1 MQNRGPMPGS
11 RPRTRQKRKTPAAQA
26 PAGARRRERTATA
39 WLSVGLV
46 ALTVAVFAPARHF
59 SFVSWDDPL
68 YLAENPVVRQG
79 ITPAGLAWALTS
91 PGRFYWHPLTWL
103 SHMLDV
109 QVFGMDAGAH
119 HVVNLALHAA
129 GTLLLFLLLRRITGH
144 AGRSALVAALFAVHP
159 LHVESVAWVAERKD
173 VLSGVFWMLTLGA
186 YASYA
191 RTPSRAQYAA
201 LVACFALGLMSKPT
215 LVTLPLVLLLLDV
228 WPLDRIHPVA
238 GTRPG
243 PSPPQSPVALRGLL
257 VEKIPLFTLAIAASA
272 ITFLTGFKTGAVQDL
287 QTVPV
292 TERLSNAIVSSVKYL
307 GMALWPN
314 GLAAFYPFRPIPT
327 WQVVACLLVLAGVS
341 YAAVRLRHRH
351 PYLMV
356 GWLWYLAA
364 LLPVIGLV
372 QAGSQSMADRFTYL
386 PLVGLLIAV
395 TWGIGD
401 LLAWLRVHRVA
412 AGGLALAVLAA
423 AAGAA
428 RVQAGYW
435 KDSETLWQRAVDAV
449 PNNDLAH
456 ANLGLVL
463 RDAGRPEQALT
474 HFVEALRIVETP
486 DPRTGTGRGT
496 PPPEYSALLHQQIGL
511 LLGRQ
516 GHWKEAA
523 AHLREVGRLRPGSG
537 DAHHALAQALASD
550 GRLEEAIRESREAV
564 RLEPRRAEFHGD
576 FASVLYRAGDLA
588 GAMEQLREAIRL
600 THGPAPAGPAHPG
613 AAKWH
618 YNLAAMLNET
628 GRTADAIRELEA
640 VLAIEPAH
648 AQALAALGGLR
659 GKPPR

>member
-1 MQNRGPMPGS
+1 MTERPAGVQNRGPMPG
-11 RPRTRQKRKTPAAQA
+11 RAKTGRKQKTPDVPA
-26 PAGARRRERTATA
+26 PASARRRGRTTL

-46 ALTVAVFAPARHF
+46 ALTVVVFAPVRHF

-79 ITPAGLAWALTS
+79 ITPAGLVWALTS
-91 PGRFYWHPLTWL
+91 PGQFYWHPLTWL

-119 HVVNLALHAA
+119 HVVNLVLHSA
-129 GTLLLFLLLRRITGH
+129 GALLLFLVLRRMTGH

-186 YASYA
+186 YVGYA
-191 RTPSRAQYAA
+191 RTPSRARYAA
-201 LVACFALGLMSKPT
+201 LVGCFALGLMSKPT

-228 WPLDRIHPVA
+228 WPLGRIQTAA
-238 GTRPG
+238 GTRRGLLQPPG
-243 PSPPQSPVALRGLL
+243 SPAALRGLL
-257 VEKIPLFTLAIAASA
+257 VEKIPLFALAIAASA
-272 ITFLTGFKTGAVQDL
+272 VTFLTGFKTGAVQDL

-292 TERLSNAIVSSVKYL
+292 TERLSNAIVSSVKYIGL
-307 GMALWPN
+307 ALWPK
-314 GLAAFYPFRPIPT
+314 GLAAFYPFRPIPA
-327 WQVVACLLVLAGVS
+327 WQVLACLLVLAGVS
-341 YAAVRLRHRH
+341 YAAVRLRARK

-395 TWGIGD
+395 TWGTGD
-401 LLAWLRVHRVA
+401 LLASRRVHRFVA
-412 AGGLALAVLAA
+412 GALALAVLAA
-423 AAGAA
+423 GAGAA

-463 RDAGRPEQALT
+463 RDAGRPEQALQ
-474 HFVEALRIVETP
+474 HFLEALRILETP

-496 PPPEYSALLHQQIGL
+496 PPPEYSALLHEQIGL

-516 GHWKEAA
+516 EHWKGAT
-523 AHLREVGRLRPGSG
+523 AHLREVARLRPRAG

-550 GRLEEAIRESREAV
+550 GQLEEAIRESREAL
-564 RLEPRRAEFHGD
+564 RLEPVRAEFHGD
-576 FASVLYRAGDLA
+576 FASVLYRAQDLE

-600 THGPAPAGPAHPG
+600 NPTHPS

-618 YNLAAMLNET
+618 YNLAAMLNE
-628 GRTADAIRELEA
+628 GGHTADAVRELET
-640 VLAIEPAH
+640 VLAIEPTH
-648 AQALAALGGLR
+648 AQARMALDELKR
-659 GKPPR
+659 KQTR